1 MSMSLAIMGM
11 AKNMAMKQA
20 QEFVKKKV
28 IERWSQY
35 RADKFYEAF
44 LYEVAKQADSKFQ
57 SASLDDLLE
66 KIGKRDT
73 ATSAIWDAYRHVCLS
88 ASKEI
93 GPRVIGLLVAEIVQ
107 EDRTADESEERLFQA
122 AENLTDADFESFIE
136 FLKTAERHSA
146 DSSFGHWRRT
156 AEPIYL
162 IDKQEAWADYEQGA
176 LESPT
181 PINLGDLLGLWAA
194 RLRSLGIVLDDRVE
208 HTEKIREDSERYI
221 DSDQRYRVIRDFLV
235 ISKDGERLARLVERA
250 MAIRTA
256 SDLTV

>member
-107 EDRTADESEERLFQA
+107 ENRTADESEERLFQA
-122 AENLTDADFESFIE
+122 AENLTDADFESFVEYLREARSKPIGKPLHFARGNETVYQIE
-136 FLKTAERHSA
+136 EQVSWAEYMTGV
-146 DSSFGHWRRT
+146 F
-156 AEPIYL
+156 
-162 IDKQEAWADYEQGA
+162 
-176 LESPT
+176 ESPH
-181 PINLGDLLGLWAA
+181 PINLGDSLGLWAA
-194 RLRSLGIVLDDRVE
+194 RLRLLGIILEDR
-208 HTEKIREDSERYI
+208 TEETHKVADDSERYI
-221 DSDQRYRVIRDFLV
+221 DGDKQVRIIHDYLV
-235 ISKDGERLARLVERA
+235 VKRECDRLMELVERA
-250 MAIRTA
+250 MEVRALSEA
-256 SDLTV
+256 AG